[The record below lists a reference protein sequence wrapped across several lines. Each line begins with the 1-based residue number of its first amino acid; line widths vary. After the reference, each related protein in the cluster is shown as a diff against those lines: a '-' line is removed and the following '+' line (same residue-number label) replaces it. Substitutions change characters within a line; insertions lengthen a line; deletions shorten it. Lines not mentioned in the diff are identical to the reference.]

1 MRMTT
6 LSFIACAALTV
17 GCGAT
22 TSSKNIRTAGIVALV
37 DVTSE
42 RGEEATVKT
51 ELVVGG
57 AGSNTSLILD
67 GGDRLYASRGD
78 ERQAMRSVGGDEY
91 EARFSSGGPE
101 FVVSL
106 EREGDDGAPNTRG
119 TLPAPFEITSEFD
132 ATPISRVDGAIE
144 LTWDPSG
151 EQAMVTIEVDA
162 DCLHSFRVEVGGDP
176 GSYTIQPGE
185 LTAWK
190 SKKDQPCNA
199 VARVTRTTLGSG
211 DPALDADTI
220 MRLRQVR
227 ETTFVSGP

>member
-1 MRMTT
+1 MRITS
-6 LSFIACAALTV
+6 LCLIVSAALTI

-42 RGEEATVKT
+42 RGDEATVKT

-67 GGDRLYASRGD
+67 GGDRLFAARGD
-78 ERQAMRSVGGDEY
+78 ERKAMRSVGGDEY
-91 EARFSSGGPE
+91 EARFAEGGRD

-106 EREGDDGAPNTRG
+106 ERDGDDGAPNTHG
-119 TLPAPFEITSEFD
+119 TLPAPFEITSDFD
-132 ATPISRVDGAIE
+132 ATPISRSESAIE
-144 LTWDPSG
+144 LTWAPSG
-151 EQAMVTIEVDA
+151 EQAEVTIEVDA
-162 DCLHSFRVEVGGDP
+162 DCLHSFKVDLGGDP
-176 GSYTIQPGE
+176 GSHRIQAGE

-199 VARVTRTTLGSG
+199 VVRITRTTLGSG
-211 DPALDADTI
+211 DPALDGDTI